1 MMTKT
6 LVGTCLAL
14 SLVLAPMAAFAQSQ
28 AQSQDGQPA
37 HPAARAAM
45 KACQPDR
52 QALCKDEQPGGG
64 RVLACLKAHEDKL
77 SADCKAAL
85 ATLPAKAQ
93 APQNQ

>member
-1 MMTKT
+1 MMSRLLVGASLALTVLAVPT
-6 LVGTCLAL
+6 LV
-14 SLVLAPMAAFAQSQ
+14 FAQ
-28 AQSQDGQPA
+28 AQDGQ

-64 RVLACLKAHEDKL
+64 RILACLKAHEDKL

-85 ATLPAKAQ
+85 ATMPAKGQ
-93 APQNQ
+93 APQGQ

>member
-1 MMTKT
+1 MMSKT
-6 LVGTCLAL
+6 IVGTSLAL
-14 SLVLAPMAAFAQSQ
+14 SLVLAPVAAL

-64 RVLACLKAHEDKL
+64 RILACLRAHEDKL
-77 SADCKAAL
+77 SPDCKAAL
-85 ATLPAKAQ
+85 ATLPAKGQ